1 MKIWRSYGSGHSA
14 NLSIVGEFKSAEDA
28 ELVKEV
34 LKDFVSAELKKRYP
48 DINGFRNTWYPQ
60 FGNIILDST
69 LAPNESEYALGV
81 DWEPQIVREGATV
94 TVSGMQTPALN
105 GIVKLMLL
113 KYPTEIKIT
122 GETGP

>member
-14 NLSIVGEFKSAEDA
+14 HLSIVGEFKSVEDA
-28 ELVKEV
+28 ESMRHILE
-34 LKDFVSAELKKRYP
+34 DFVSAELEDRYP
-48 DINGFRNTWYPQ
+48 NMEAFRAAWRSRLGDIVMTP
-60 FGNIILDST
+60 
-69 LAPNESEYALGV
+69 LAPSQSEYILGIESPPDV
-81 DWEPQIVREGATV
+81 ERRGTTV
-94 TVSGMQTPALN
+94 EVSKMRSTALN

>member
-14 NLSIVGEFKSAEDA
+14 RLSLVGEFKNAEDA

-34 LKDFVSAELKKRYP
+34 VKDFVSAEVEKRYP
-48 DINGFRNTWYPQ
+48 DINGFRNAWHEK
-60 FGNIILDST
+60 FGNIILSS
-69 LAPNESEYALGV
+69 LAPDESEYFLGV
-81 DWEPQIVREGATV
+81 DWAPDVVRKGTSVE
-94 TVSGMQTPALN
+94 VSGMQTTALN
-105 GIVKLMLL
+105 GIIKLMLL